1 MPAAAAAAAATQRL
15 RRLLRIDSLLVALAV
30 VLHVVAG
37 GLAAWR
43 ARLANAEDWWVYAL
57 MGLTSAI
64 VLTNYGRLGARVS
77 LLRRG
82 AAGLVSLVVVLA
94 WAALLADRAT
104 PSLGALQ
111 VGRSEPWLW
120 VSVGLE
126 VAVKLLIVAHL
137 VAVAPRSR
145 SARRDNAKQRQAAW
159 DEATRDVSAGDES
172 TSRQAAAPDG
182 PGGAA

>member
-1 MPAAAAAAAATQRL
+1 M
-15 RRLLRIDSLLVALAV
+15 RRLLRIDSLLVAVAV
-30 VLHVVAG
+30 VLHVLAG

-64 VLTNYGRLGARVS
+64 VLTNYGRLGARVT
-77 LLRRG
+77 LVRRS
-82 AAGLVSLVVVLA
+82 AAGLVSVAVVLA

-111 VGRSEPWLW
+111 VGRAEPWLW

-126 VAVKLLIVAHL
+126 VAVALLIVTHL
-137 VAVAPRSR
+137 VAVAPRAR
-145 SARRDNAKQRQAAW
+145 SARRDNARQREAAW
-159 DEATRDVSAGDES
+159 AEATRDVAPVRATEADPAGTGRDH
-172 TSRQAAAPDG
+172 
-182 PGGAA
+182 GGAA